1 MSRETYPYN
10 ATNYKIW
17 FSLYFLL
24 LFWSYEH
31 FLPKEILHPVSFTGV
46 PLRRSLRP
54 PFYIPAC
61 SRRQAKTYKG
71 GDGKFVSNPKRDSI
85 EVGNISNNFLKCLV
99 TPTIYLVVWKCS
111 SCRAHDLFWS
121 GWKNYLDTFLRK
133 KMESCQFWLCLFWGG
148 FDPNNV
154 KNVFIFHPCIY

>member
-31 FLPKEILHPVSFTGV
+31 FLPKDILHPVSFTGV
-46 PLRRSLRP
+46 PLRSSLRP
-54 PFYIPAC
+54 HFISQHAQDNKQKLTREGMGNLYQTPKAIQLKLET
-61 SRRQAKTYKG
+61 SRITFKNAWLPH
-71 GDGKFVSNPKRDSI
+71 FS
-85 EVGNISNNFLKCLV
+85 
-99 TPTIYLVVWKCS
+99 LVVWKCS
-111 SCRAHDLFWS
+111 SYRAHDLFWS

-133 KMESCQFWLCLFWGG
+133 KMEGCQFWLCLFWGG

-154 KNVFIFHPCIY
+154 KNVIFHSRIY